1 VLRRRRRAGLV
12 RGARRTVTYA
22 SPNGVQERCVMLA
35 RMPGATY
42 RPQGEAQERKSCR
55 AGHLRFEGDPEAFLR
70 DGKLVAPEVDCNNP

>member
-1 VLRRRRRAGLV
+1 
-12 RGARRTVTYA
+12 
-22 SPNGVQERCVMLA
+22 MLA